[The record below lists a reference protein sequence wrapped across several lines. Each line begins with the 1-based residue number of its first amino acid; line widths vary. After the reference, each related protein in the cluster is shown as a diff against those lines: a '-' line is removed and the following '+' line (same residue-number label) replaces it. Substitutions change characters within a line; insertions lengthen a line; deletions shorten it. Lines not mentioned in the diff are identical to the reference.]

1 MSFMGNIMRYIINP
15 EVFRIY
21 PAFRRAVLI
30 ARGMDNSREHPDVLA
45 FLRECEEAVRR
56 DEVLAAPYEHPLLHP
71 WAEAFSS
78 MHLNPKRY
86 PPSVINLIRRVR
98 KGAEL
103 PYVNTL
109 VALFNCMSLR
119 RLIPC
124 GGDDLDVVAGD
135 LVLTFATGEEC
146 YVPLAQPDVLE
157 HPPAGEIIYMDSG
170 SRDVF
175 CRAWCWKNGDRSK
188 LRSSTSRAAINLDML
203 TKNAEKE
210 LPAAAEELAAQLRE
224 WGGAEVE
231 IHYLSPEVPSFRIA

>member
-1 MSFMGNIMRYIINP
+1 MFLPFCVNAKRPSAVTKFWPHRMNTPSCTPG
-15 EVFRIY
+15 
-21 PAFRRAVLI
+21 RRHFPPCI
-30 ARGMDNSREHPDVLA
+30 SI
-45 FLRECEEAVRR
+45 
-56 DEVLAAPYEHPLLHP
+56 
-71 WAEAFSS
+71 
-78 MHLNPKRY
+78 PKRY
-86 PPSVINLIRRVR
+86 PPSVINLTRRVAQGGR
-98 KGAEL
+98 TAVRQYAGSAVQLHE
-103 PYVNTL
+103 PAPSY
-109 VALFNCMSLR
+109 
-119 RLIPC
+119 PC

>member
-1 MSFMGNIMRYIINP
+1 MGNIMRYIINP
-15 EVFRIY
+15 EAFRIY

-103 PYVNTL
+103 PYV
-109 VALFNCMSLR
+109 S
-119 RLIPC
+119 
-124 GGDDLDVVAGD
+124 
-135 LVLTFATGEEC
+135 
-146 YVPLAQPDVLE
+146 
-157 HPPAGEIIYMDSG
+157 
-170 SRDVF
+170 
-175 CRAWCWKNGDRSK
+175 W
-188 LRSSTSRAAINLDML
+188 
-203 TKNAEKE
+203 
-210 LPAAAEELAAQLRE
+210 
-224 WGGAEVE
+224 
-231 IHYLSPEVPSFRIA
+231 